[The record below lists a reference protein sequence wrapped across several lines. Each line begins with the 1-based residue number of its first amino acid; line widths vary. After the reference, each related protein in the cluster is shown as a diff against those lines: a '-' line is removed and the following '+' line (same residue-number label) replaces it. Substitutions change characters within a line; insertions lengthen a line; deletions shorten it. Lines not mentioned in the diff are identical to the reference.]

1 MYELEKTFYS
11 EIMEKS
17 PRKAGTHFHLGRRF
31 LYELN
36 SEKYS
41 PY

>member
-1 MYELEKTFYS
+1 MYSLEKTFYS

-17 PRKAGTHFHLGRRF
+17 PRKAGPHFHLGRRF
-31 LYELN
+31 LFKLDTENYM
-36 SEKYS
+36 